1 MTFFKIMK
9 CKSIVLNLFILVG
22 VLNAEPPKQ
31 DAIKEELTAMMRA
44 PYVGEKAVI
53 LKHTHPRI
61 MEISGGQENVEK
73 AIDYLQKTLS
83 DGGVTFDSV
92 KLGKPY
98 SYVVTKANEFFL
110 VDVTLVLKKG
120 NQKRV
125 NELTQVAVKDVG
137 SEDWCYID
145 SSGLS
150 DELLRKLF
158 PQLPRNFTLKKD
170 EEQDAAGQSATA
182 E

>member
-1 MTFFKIMK
+1 MK
-9 CKSIVLNLFILVG
+9 CKSIILNLFILMG

-31 DAIKEELTAMMRA
+31 DAVKQELTSVMRA
-44 PYVGEKAVI
+44 PYVGGKAVI
-53 LKHTHPRI
+53 LKHTHPKI
-61 MEISGGQENVEK
+61 IEVSGGQENFEK

-92 KLGKPY
+92 KIGKPY
-98 SYVVTKANEFFL
+98 SYVATKANEFFL

-120 NQKRV
+120 GQKQV
-125 NELTQVAVKDVG
+125 NKLTQVAVRSVG

-150 DELLRKLF
+150 DEVLRKLF
-158 PQLPRNFTLKKD
+158 PQLPRSFPLKKA
-170 EEQDAAGQSATA
+170 EEQDGGGQPATRP
-182 E
+182 ESE